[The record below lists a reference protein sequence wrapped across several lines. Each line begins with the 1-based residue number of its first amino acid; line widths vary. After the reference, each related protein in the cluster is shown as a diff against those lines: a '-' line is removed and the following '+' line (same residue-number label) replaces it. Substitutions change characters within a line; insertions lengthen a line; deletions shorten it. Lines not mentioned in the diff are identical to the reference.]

1 MQLAAIGREAVAALP
16 VPIAPPQP
24 MPDGYRDLLGYYGG
38 DNFSQLVRLEWR
50 DGRLTFVDSTMK
62 SWRPTLT
69 ATGRPD
75 AFVVDPYVRE
85 AGEPCVFHRRADG
98 RVDSVALGPT
108 VFRRFDA
115 VD

>member
-1 MQLAAIGREAVAALP
+1 LPAA
-16 VPIAPPQP
+16 IAPPQP
-24 MPDGYRDLLGYYGG
+24 TPEGYRDLLGYYGG

-50 DGRLTFVDSTMK
+50 DGRLTFVDPTTA

-69 ATGRPD
+69 ATEQPD

-85 AGEPCVFHRRADG
+85 AGETCVFHRRADG

-115 VD
+115 VDD